1 MQKMNLLSLLFP
13 KKCIICA
20 KRVNNIICNH
30 CFLTIAKQNTFHLQK
45 YSHQFF
51 QKHVYMFSY
60 EGEIRKIILNYK
72 FNNQSY
78 LLDYFVEIMIK
89 NEKICRFLKTY
100 DIIIPVPIHKKR
112 KNERGYNQSELIS
125 KVIAKELNIKH
136 FTDVLVK
143 TMNTTPQSALTK
155 NERFTNTKN
164 VYKIQNIQKIKE
176 KRVVLFDD
184 IFTTGA
190 TANSC
195 AKLLKENGA
204 KEIAIF
210 TIAKDILKN

>member
-1 MQKMNLLSLLFP
+1 MQKIDLLSLLFP
-13 KKCIICA
+13 KKCILCG

-30 CFLTIAKQNTFHLQK
+30 CFVAISKQNLFHLQN
-45 YSHQFF
+45 YSHQSF
-51 QKHVYMFSY
+51 QKHLYMFSY

-78 LLDYFVEIMIK
+78 LLDYFVEIIIK

-143 TMNTTPQSALTK
+143 TMNTTPQSSLTK
-155 NERFTNTKN
+155 NERFANSKN

-176 KRVVLFDD
+176 KRVILFDD

-195 AKLLKENGA
+195 ARLLKENGV
-204 KEIAIF
+204 KEILIF